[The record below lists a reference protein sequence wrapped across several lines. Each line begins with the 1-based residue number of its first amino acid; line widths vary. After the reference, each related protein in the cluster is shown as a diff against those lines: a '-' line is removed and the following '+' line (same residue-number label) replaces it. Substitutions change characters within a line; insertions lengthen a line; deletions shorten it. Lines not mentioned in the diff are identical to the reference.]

1 MHCINTKHA
10 VLGETGDR
18 TGIKEGTMQI
28 ILLYPIKILI
38 LKKKIHFGICPFRHN
53 FINLHAI
60 GKKWQTLGTNFIVIS
75 LSEDS
80 LWGMLGKRQ

>member
-1 MHCINTKHA
+1 MMHCISTKHA

-38 LKKKIHFGICPFRHN
+38 LKKK
-53 FINLHAI
+53 FILESVLLDTTSSI
-60 GKKWQTLGTNFIVIS
+60 F
-75 LSEDS
+75 
-80 LWGMLGKRQ
+80 MP